1 MIKFLLGFT
10 GLCVSSTALMAGG
23 MERTALST
31 SFMYEQGGY
40 AEVAYSSRDFTVT
53 APAFAPD
60 ESVIED
66 QVGFS
71 LAGKFDISESISF
84 GLTQYTQAGVGLN
97 YQGAGGT
104 GAVGTG
110 LNAAGPK
117 VSLDIDALV
126 FLGRY
131 SFSENFSFILGMKN
145 SNIKDAT
152 ADIFKSS
159 GALSA
164 ASVKGKSASGTV
176 AAVAYERPDIAL
188 RVELLYEAD
197 TSFSL
202 DTTGGLLG
210 AATGTTQGSLPDYQT
225 INFQT
230 GIAADTLAFGSIRM
244 ADWKNHQLSVAPQ
257 TLAGTGAAGGPTSSF
272 SNSTTYS
279 LGVGRKVSEDLSLSL
294 STNWENGTEA
304 SGTSLLSPTNGYN
317 GYSLGA
323 KYSMN
328 NLTISGGVNYTTF
341 GDKTITAAVGTD
353 PDKFSGNSVLSYGI
367 KVGVNF

>member
-1 MIKFLLGFT
+1 MVRFIVSVA

-31 SFMYEQGGY
+31 GFMYENGGY
-40 AEVAYSSRDFTVT
+40 AEVAYSSRDYTVT
-53 APAFAPD
+53 APVFAPD

-66 QVGFS
+66 QTGFS
-71 LAGKFDISESISF
+71 LAAKFDVTEMLSF
-84 GLTQYTQAGVGLN
+84 GLSQYNQAGVGLN

-104 GAVGTG
+104 GAVGGG
-110 LNAAGPK
+110 LNLIGPK

-131 SFSENFSFILGMKN
+131 ALSENYSFMLGMKN
-145 SNIKDAT
+145 TTIKDAS
-152 ADIFKSS
+152 ADIFKTST
-159 GALSA
+159 APTTTA
-164 ASVKGKSASGTV
+164 AAVKGKTASSAV
-176 AAVAYERPDIAL
+176 AAIAYEQPDIAL
-188 RVELLYEAD
+188 RVEYLYEAD
-197 TSFSL
+197 VSFSL
-202 DTTGGLLG
+202 DTTGGLNAG
-210 AATGTTQGSLPDYQT
+210 TGTTQGSLPDYQT

-244 ADWKNHQLSVAPQ
+244 ADWKNHQLAVAPQ
-257 TLAGTGAAGGPTSSF
+257 TLAGTGVFGGPTSSF

-279 LGVGRKVSEDLSLSL
+279 LGVGRKVSDDLSLSL
-294 STNWENGTEA
+294 STNWENGTES

-323 KYSMN
+323 KYNMD
-328 NLTISGGVNYTTF
+328 NLTLSGGVNYTTF
-341 GDKTITAAVGTD
+341 GDKTITSTIAD
-353 PDKFSGNSVLSYGI
+353 EFSGNSVLSYGI

>member
-1 MIKFLLGFT
+1 MVRFIVSVA
-10 GLCVSSTALMAGG
+10 GLCVSGTALMAGG

-31 SFMYEQGGY
+31 GFMYEKGGY
-40 AEVAYSSRDFTVT
+40 AEVAYSSRDYTVT
-53 APAFAPD
+53 APTFAPD
-60 ESVIED
+60 KSVIED
-66 QVGFS
+66 QTGFS
-71 LAGKFDISESISF
+71 LATKFDVTETLSF
-84 GLTQYTQAGVGLN
+84 GLSQYNQAGVGLN

-104 GAVGTG
+104 GAIGGV
-110 LNAAGPK
+110 LNLIGPK

-131 SFSENFSFILGMKN
+131 ALSENYSFMLGMKN
-145 SNIKDAT
+145 STIKDAT
-152 ADIFKSS
+152 ADIFKTA
-159 GALSA
+159 GATTA
-164 ASVKGKSASGTV
+164 ASVAGKTASSSVV
-176 AAVAYERPDIAL
+176 AIAYEQPDIAL
-188 RVELLYEAD
+188 RVEYLYEAD

-210 AATGTTQGSLPDYQT
+210 SATGTTQGSLPDYQT

-244 ADWKNHQLSVAPQ
+244 ADWKNHQIAIGPQ
-257 TLAGTGAAGGPTSSF
+257 TLAAPTSSF

-279 LGVGRKVSEDLSLSL
+279 LGVGRKVSDDLSLSL
-294 STNWENGTEA
+294 STNWENGTES

-323 KYSMN
+323 KYNMD
-328 NLTISGGVNYTTF
+328 NLTLSGGVNYTTF
-341 GDKTITAAVGTD
+341 GDKTITSTIAD
-353 PDKFSGNSVLSYGI
+353 EFSGNSVLSYGI